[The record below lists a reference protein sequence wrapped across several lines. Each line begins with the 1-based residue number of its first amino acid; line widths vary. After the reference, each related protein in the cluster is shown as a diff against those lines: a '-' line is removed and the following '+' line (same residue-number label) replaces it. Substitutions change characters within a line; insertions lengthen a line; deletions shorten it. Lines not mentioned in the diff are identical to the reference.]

1 MHPRSF
7 SLFMSRPRP
16 TAYFRRWVRD
26 CWPGQ
31 GPSDAMPVSQRPR
44 GPPPKNPGG
53 PPVGA
58 LPGRR
63 GETPG
68 AGPPGRCTGRRGEP
82 WRAPRGAP
90 GVVLNSCRLTPPLR
104 GGHAVRAQG
113 RPRRNAAGG
122 SEAQQRGRPGP
133 ELPAPVSPSPPCLSR
148 HESGAKCKSKNL
160 ALALL
165 KTYLPACRY

>member
-7 SLFMSRPRP
+7 FRCSCRGRDRQPIFVAGYG
-16 TAYFRRWVRD
+16 TAGQARFHLT
-26 CWPGQ
+26 PGPC
-31 GPSDAMPVSQRPR
+31 PSALE
-44 GPPPKNPGG
+44 GPPKNPGG

-58 LPGRR
+58 LRGRR
-63 GETPG
+63 GEAPG

-122 SEAQQRGRPGP
+122 SEVQQRGRPGP